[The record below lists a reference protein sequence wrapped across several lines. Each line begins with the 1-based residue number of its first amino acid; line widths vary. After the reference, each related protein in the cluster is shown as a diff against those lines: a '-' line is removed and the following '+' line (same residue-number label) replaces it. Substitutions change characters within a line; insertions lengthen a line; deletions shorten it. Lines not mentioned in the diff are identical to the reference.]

1 MEIKLAPKNVAR
13 FLGWIV
19 LFFSLAHAA
28 GLFSRFVLGHDTVFG
43 LIDLFDLNS
52 EKNLPTFYASASL
65 LFCAALLAL
74 IAVMRWPNREWI
86 FWAILTVVFAF
97 LSYDEAAAIHESLG
111 QTLQDAWNTS
121 GYIRY
126 AWIIPYGIIALV
138 LLIGSTWVLRSIYR
152 RTLALY
158 LLAGGIYVFGAIGF
172 EMVSGNRADL
182 SRAAQEMIA
191 GRQNLPVLIANRH
204 LCRGHRQPYRSLLR
218 SEKGID
224 ADDRR
229 GFGQT
234 VALHQLA
241 TCEL

>member
-43 LIDLFDLNS
+43 LIDLFDLNN

-97 LSYDEAAAIHESLG
+97 LSYDEAAAIHESLSH
-111 QTLQDAWNTS
+111 TLQDAWNTS
-121 GYIRY
+121 GYLRY

-138 LLIGSTWVLRSIYR
+138 LLIGSTWVLRSISR

-182 SRAAQEMIA
+182 VGKDVVFEIYVFIEEVLEMVGVVVFTYALLDTIA
-191 GRQNLPVLIANRH
+191 GQLGGMKIVISLADRQDEA
-204 LCRGHRQPYRSLLR
+204 
-218 SEKGID
+218 
-224 ADDRR
+224 
-229 GFGQT
+229 
-234 VALHQLA
+234 
-241 TCEL
+241 